1 MKIRLAVL
9 GAGLCLAAAAQAHA
23 QAVQLR
29 FLPPVGQVAHYRTV
43 SQLWA
48 SGDTTAAPMLSTL
61 YSTRTVTGMD
71 GANFILKTVMDST
84 VTAMPGG
91 GGPGGRP
98 GMGGDMMRGMTI
110 TQHLDPRGRV
120 VSSEVTPPPGL
131 PPFVA
136 NMMNRNSGSTS
147 NRNTPMWPEG
157 PVSPGYT
164 WTDTL
169 VQSASAGRG
178 RPTQFSFIVTY
189 KFERVEHQ
197 GGTRQAIISA
207 NGTAQGGQTGTYSG
221 EVALD
226 LDAGRLAHMTMNMT
240 MQAPESSAPMRM
252 KMTMETLP

>member
-1 MKIRLAVL
+1 MKIRNAILSLALV
-9 GAGLCLAAAAQAHA
+9 AAAATQAHA

-29 FLPPVGQVAHYRTV
+29 FLPAVGQVAHYRTTTRM
-43 SQLWA
+43 WA
-48 SGDTTAAPMLSTL
+48 SGDTTAAPMLSTM

-71 GANFILKTVMDST
+71 GANYILKTVMDST
-84 VTAMPGG
+84 VTTMPGG

-110 TQHLDPRGRV
+110 TQHLDPRGHV
-120 VSSEVTPPPGL
+120 LSSEVTPPPGL

-136 NMMNRNSGSTS
+136 NMMSRNSGSNN

-178 RPTQFSFIVTY
+178 RPTQFTFIVTY
-189 KFERVEHQ
+189 KFERIEHQ
-197 GGTRQAIISA
+197 GGTRLAIISA
-207 NGTAQGGQTGTYSG
+207 NGVSQGGQTGTYTG
-221 EVALD
+221 EVAVD
-226 LDAGRLAHMTMNMT
+226 LDAGRLGHMAMNMS
-240 MQAPESSAPMRM
+240 MQAEGSSTPMRM
-252 KMTMETLP
+252 KMTMEALP